1 MRVRNSLK
9 LAVQAAI
16 EKAQAAGDLPAFDI
30 PAAVVEKPRDPSHG
44 DYATP
49 FAMQAA
55 SAIRKAKLPKMAP
68 KLIADALVKTS

>member
-1 MRVRNSLK
+1 MIVRNSLR
-9 LAVQAAI
+9 LDVQAAI

-30 PAAVVEKPRDPSHG
+30 PAAVIEKPRDVTHG

-55 SAIRKAKLPKMAP
+55 SAIRNA
-68 KLIADALVKTS
+68 